1 MVMRIKYLKYVLNYI
16 LKVTVLGLQISTEIT
31 VIVDEYYRYR

>member
-31 VIVDEYYRYR
+31 VIVHEYYRYR